1 MSAFHPL
8 TISDIRRE
16 TSDSVS
22 LAFAVPTALK
32 KQFAFVPGQYLTVRT
47 LLNGADCRRSYSICS
62 GLTDGDLRIAIK
74 KVPGGIFS
82 TFANDQLQA
91 GTALEVM
98 PPEGRFTASP
108 PFAGH
113 LAFFA
118 AGSGITPVL
127 SIIRSL
133 LAATSDSRAT
143 LIYGNRTTSSIMF
156 RTELEELK
164 DTHLGRLSVLHVLS
178 RESQD
183 IDILNG
189 HIDGDKV
196 ARLARSVV
204 RPTETD
210 AYYLCGPFGMVEA
223 GRAALVAAG
232 VEPTRIKS
240 ELFFTEG
247 MAKPVPRVAP
257 AKTEVKAGTSRVD
270 CVLDGVTYQVAVK
283 SDEHVVDAASAQ
295 GLELPYSCKGGM
307 CCTCRCKVA
316 AGEVVMDLNYSL
328 EPWELKAGFVLACQA
343 RPLTPNVKLDFDA
356 V

>member
-1 MSAFHPL
+1 MSSFHPL
-8 TISDIRRE
+8 KIADIRRE
-16 TSDSVS
+16 TADSVS

-32 KQFAFVPGQYLTVRT
+32 KQFAFIPGQYLTVRT
-47 LLNGADCRRSYSICS
+47 TLDGQECRRSYSICS

-74 KVPGGIFS
+74 KVPGGKFS
-82 TFANDQLQA
+82 TFANDCLRA
-91 GTALEVM
+91 GATLDVV
-98 PPEGRFTASP
+98 PPEGRFTAAP
-108 PFAGH
+108 PFAKH

-133 LAATSDSRAT
+133 LAANSDSRAT

-164 DTHLGRLSVLHVLS
+164 DRHLGRLSVLHVLS

-204 RPTETD
+204 RPVETD
-210 AYYLCGPFGMVEA
+210 AYYLCGPYDMVEA
-223 GRAALVAAG
+223 GRAALLAAG

-240 ELFFTEG
+240 ELFFTDG
-247 MAKPVPRVAP
+247 MPRLATRVVTAKIGMTV
-257 AKTEVKAGTSRVD
+257 GTSRVD
-270 CVLDGVTYQVAVK
+270 CVLDGVTYQIAVK

-316 AGEVVMDLNYSL
+316 SGEVVMDLNYSL

-343 RPLTPNVKLDFDA
+343 RPITPQVKLDFDA

>member
-1 MSAFHPL
+1 MSAFQPL
-8 TISDIRRE
+8 KIAAIRRE
-16 TSDSVS
+16 TADSVS
-22 LAFAVPTALK
+22 LAFDVPTALK
-32 KQFAFVPGQYLTVRT
+32 TQFAFVPGQYLTVRAM
-47 LLNGADCRRSYSICS
+47 LDGQECRRSYSICS
-62 GLTDGDLRIAIK
+62 GLADSELRIAIK
-74 KVPGGIFS
+74 KVPGGKFS
-82 TFANDQLQA
+82 TLANTTLRA
-91 GTALEVM
+91 GTVLDVM
-98 PPEGRFTASP
+98 PPEGRFTAIL
-108 PFAGH
+108 PFAKH

-133 LAATSDSRAT
+133 LAANADSCAT

-164 DTHLGRLSVLHVLS
+164 DHHLGRLSVLHVLS

-204 RPTETD
+204 RPAETD
-210 AYYLCGPFGMVEA
+210 AYYLCGPYGMVEA

-232 VEPTRIKS
+232 VEPARIKS
-240 ELFFTEG
+240 ELFFTDG
-247 MAKPVPRVAP
+247 MQKPAPCAVATKVE
-257 AKTEVKAGTSRVD
+257 ATLGTSRVD
-270 CVLDGVTYQVAVK
+270 CVLDGVTYQIAVR
-283 SDEHVVDAASAQ
+283 SYEHVVDAASAQ

-307 CCTCRCKVA
+307 CCTCRCKVSS
-316 AGEVVMDLNYSL
+316 GEVVMDINYSL

-343 RPLTPNVKLDFDA
+343 RPLTPIVKLDFDA